1 MFQGYTENEIFL
13 SSLIC
18 RKNNY
23 LNEKVTIINFL
34 LNLTC
39 KEKVFIDNRNINIDD
54 LREDGLHLIEQ
65 GKAKLAGNSIHFLK
79 FLLTTNTQSFSN
91 HSPSIRYEFTH
102 TNS

>member
-1 MFQGYTENEIFL
+1 MFLGYAENEIFV

-23 LNEKVTIINFL
+23 LNEKVTRINFL

-39 KEKVFIDNRNINIDD
+39 KEKAFVFIDNRNINIDD

-65 GKAKLAGNSIHFLK
+65 GKAKLAGNSIHFL
-79 FLLTTNTQSFSN
+79 NSF
-91 HSPSIRYEFTH
+91 Y
-102 TNS
+102 